1 MANSWHNAQCEVS
14 CDRFTGPCEEH
25 GTLPAGDCH
34 HEGTGTAA
42 RHGMGWHNAQI
53 SKSFQTISFHLQ
65 LHVDGRR
72 SHRDPKRTRTIW
84 RQVMD
89 HPNIIKLYETFE
101 DRWEQ
106 RSAPAAPWAPC
117 LSPEIFEF
125 AHGHHGHHGS
135 GFSFLQRI

>member
-1 MANSWHNAQCEVS
+1 
-14 CDRFTGPCEEH
+14 
-25 GTLPAGDCH
+25 
-34 HEGTGTAA
+34 
-42 RHGMGWHNAQI
+42 MGWHNAQI

-72 SHRDPKRTRTIW
+72 SHRDPKCTRAIW

-106 RSAPAAPWAPC
+106 RSGSSGSMGSMSFPRNLRICSWPSWPSWPSWQSWLWFFVSAAH
-117 LSPEIFEF
+117 LGSEIGGLLRYFGCFHTSIESIVVVL
-125 AHGHHGHHGS
+125 A
-135 GFSFLQRI
+135 